1 MSSITQTQPNTDELM
16 ALLVDQSY
24 IIITLTS
31 LLKIHDTDKPTQFN
45 CNQQTLQPTIM
56 TLPDHEHTIKQLQTQ
71 ITQLQTQ
78 ITQMELQHT
87 EERRLATYRLN
98 ELIEVKAQLLEET
111 EERQFLQQKLNSST
125 INLQQRGRHVPLVQ
139 HNY

>member
-1 MSSITQTQPNTDELM
+1 MSSIAQTKPTTEQLM
-16 ALLVDQSY
+16 ALLADQSE
-24 IIITLTS
+24 IIMTLTS

-71 ITQLQTQ
+71 I
-78 ITQMELQHT
+78 IQMELQHK

-125 INLQQRGRHVPLVQ
+125 INLQQLGRHVPLVQ